1 MQDDL
6 SKTGG
11 APPSTISWLVRCWAE
26 PREDGHGVEEPPVVR
41 CFVRDL
47 RTGQERYL
55 SDPRAL
61 GDLMLRH
68 LRAEASEA
76 QDGEAEGRDLL
87 AGG

>member
-1 MQDDL
+1 MSDEPPKAL
-6 SKTGG
+6 G
-11 APPSTISWLVRCWAE
+11 APSSTTSWLVRCWVE
-26 PREDGHGVEEPPVVR
+26 PREDGHGAEEPPVVR

-76 QDGEAEGRDLL
+76 QDGEADRRNLRG
-87 AGG
+87 